1 MALRLRGKVEAP
13 TTAVGVGVVRFRIY
27 VAGEAP
33 NSVLAVRNLR
43 ALCTAHFDGNF
54 IIDVVDVLLSPE
66 RAWGDGVIVTPT
78 TQRVA
83 PSPSAQI
90 VGNLSDLKAVMCVF
104 GLAHG

>member
-13 TTAVGVGVVRFRIY
+13 TTAVEAEAVQFRIY

-43 ALCTAHFDGNF
+43 ALCAAHFDGNF
-54 IIDVVDVLLSPE
+54 SIDVVDVLLSPE
-66 RAWGDGVIVTPT
+66 RAWGDGVMVTPT
-78 TQRVA
+78 TVRVS
-83 PSPSAQI
+83 PSPSAPV
-90 VGNLSDLKAVMCVF
+90 VGNLSDLPAVLSVF